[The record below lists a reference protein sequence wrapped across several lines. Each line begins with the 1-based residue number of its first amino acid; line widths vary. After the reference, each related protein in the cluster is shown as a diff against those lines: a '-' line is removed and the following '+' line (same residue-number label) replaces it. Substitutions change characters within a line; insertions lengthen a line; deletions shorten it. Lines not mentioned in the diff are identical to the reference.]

1 MAQVPGYSSPHSG
14 PRVARTE
21 IELTRLR
28 TDHEAWIGR
37 RRRAPEAE
45 RYRSQLDAVDELI
58 RCGTA
63 QLTAEL
69 ASIDRSQPEGL
80 VYEVCRTFDLRVLW
94 LRRVWQFFKE
104 KFDQRDGELAN
115 TLRAADEIVW
125 SCYRQIFERARVLA
139 PQLKAGPPPLP
150 FIEARYSPSMFPA
163 DLVPAG
169 LRSEVDRPFLRQHLN
184 RLPIP
189 VVRLQPA
196 CVSGPWWLVY
206 TAHEVGHSVQYD
218 LLAGHALVDEYRELV
233 EQAVRDAGGDD
244 TDATRWGNWS
254 REIFAD
260 LFSVLMTGP
269 WAIWAMVELELQT
282 DKAMTERR
290 DHYPAGAVRLAL
302 LDRAATAL
310 GLDTK
315 QALRGVEPR
324 RIAACSATATR
335 DVSFVDAVVAAS
347 LAPLPSLSISLAR
360 LCDFSPADF
369 QRATGGARPPAE
381 AIRAALTAGHQVVAE
396 RSLGGPRFAAVASLA
411 AWSDLMNNAGEA
423 ERSRLADATLRLVT
437 DSGPPGTRAAGVTV
451 DVAGSAADLVRSLL
465 ATERSELESSELEF

>member
-1 MAQVPGYSSPHSG
+1 MTQVRGYSSRHSG
-14 PRVARTE
+14 PRVTRALTE
-21 IELTRLR
+21 LDRLR
-28 TDHEAWIGR
+28 TEHEAWLAR
-37 RRRAPEAE
+37 RRKAAEAE
-45 RYRSQLDAVDELI
+45 RYKSQLDAVDELI
-58 RCGTA
+58 RCGTE
-63 QLTAEL
+63 QLAAGL
-69 ASIDRSQPEGL
+69 AAIDLSQPEGTI
-80 VYEVCRTFDLRVLW
+80 YEVCRAFDLRVLW

-125 SCYRQIFERARVLA
+125 SCYRQVFERAHVLA
-139 PQLKAGPPPLP
+139 SQLKAGPPPLP

-206 TAHEVGHSVQYD
+206 TVHEVGHCVQYD
-218 LLAGHALVDEYRELV
+218 LLAGHALVELYRELL
-233 EQAVRDAGGDD
+233 EHAVRDSGGDD
-244 TDATRWGNWS
+244 ADAARWGNWS
-254 REIFAD
+254 KEIFAD
-260 LFSVLMTGP
+260 LFSVLMIGP

-290 DHYPAGAVRLAL
+290 DYYPAGAVRLAL

-315 QALRGVEPR
+315 QALRGVEPD

-335 DVSFVDAVVAAS
+335 DVGFVDAVVAAS
-347 LAPLPSLSISLAR
+347 LAPLPSLTVSLAS
-360 LCDFSPADF
+360 LCNFSPADF
-369 QRATGGARPPAE
+369 QRTSGGARPE
-381 AIRAALTAGHQVVAE
+381 VQAIRAALTAGHRVVAE
-396 RSLGGPRFAAVASLA
+396 RSLGGPRFAAVAALA
-411 AWSDLMNNAGEA
+411 AWSDLMTSADEA

-437 DSGPPGTRAAGVTV
+437 DSGPPGTRAAGATTGA
-451 DVAGSAADLVRSLL
+451 AGSAADLVRSLL
-465 ATERSELESSELEF
+465 DAERSELESSELES